1 MSVVKPEA
9 TLLPLL
15 SIACGRYKMCK
26 FSVQER
32 QDLLSRTAHQVP
44 DGGISSCTVHVFDG

>member
-9 TLLPLL
+9 TLLLLL

-44 DGGISSCTVHVFDG
+44 DGGISSRTVHVFDG